1 MEEMNIAQ
9 KLIKGSAE
17 IDRMK
22 SDIGQLAGIL
32 SGYLAKINARLPE
45 RADKVG
51 KRREG
56 LRFSHGTEEWI
67 GDDFCYVVENGNT
80 HLKRDGKMMFA
91 SKRISLVI
99 KEHKSKLSADEASL
113 AKEIIIGV
121 MSSKYHLSEKDFF
134 IKSTMGTFADH
145 YHVHAYVPPFSDDGI
160 IIPAG

>member
-1 MEEMNIAQ
+1 MYTLDCVLCQRRDITSG
-9 KLIKGSAE
+9 KDPLI
-17 IDRMK
+17 
-22 SDIGQLAGIL
+22 
-32 SGYLAKINARLPE
+32 Y
-45 RADKVG
+45 
-51 KRREG
+51 
-56 LRFSHGTEEWI
+56 
-67 GDDFCYVVENGNT
+67 GDDFCYVVENGNS